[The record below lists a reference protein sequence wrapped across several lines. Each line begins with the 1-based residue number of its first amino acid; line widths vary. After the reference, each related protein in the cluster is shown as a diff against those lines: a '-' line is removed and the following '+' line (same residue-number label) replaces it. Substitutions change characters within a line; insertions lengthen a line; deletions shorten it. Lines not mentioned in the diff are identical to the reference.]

1 MIEMPQLA
9 TLMVAAV
16 FSAVLFVS
24 GQLFT
29 EYRMAK
35 SQAAPG
41 PVTVAMRSDA
51 VR

>member
-24 GQLFT
+24 GQIFND
-29 EYRMAK
+29 YRSAK
-35 SQAAPG
+35 SEVAARA
-41 PVTVAMRSDA
+41 VMVATRVDAMR
-51 VR
+51 

>member
-1 MIEMPQLA
+1 MIQTPQLA

-29 EYRMAK
+29 EYRSTK
-35 SQAAPG
+35 SQAVVG
-41 PVTVAMRSDA
+41 PMTVATRGDA